1 MTTTPPTSPTLVLQ
15 QCREDVAARK
25 RRQMRRRRAILYAR
39 IIKLKKEVT
48 NAVKRKTQEK
58 IFKAQKS
65 KDIDTINIDY
75 ENHQVPLPSS
85 SHIRTYISRN
95 LQQLSNSG
103 SHQIANI
110 GDYVLVKWGK
120 SSYPGEVLSVF
131 EDGLMVVYEVA
142 IEKQTIREMNISTSS
157 LQHFNTN
164 SYILILVSYRK
175 TNGFMYLALLVRLFG
190 GVNYT
195 VNEDTERSKENKEN
209 KFSSGKD
216 KDETKESHEYD
227 FIIVGAGSAGCVL
240 ANRLSEEEQ
249 WREEFQS
256 ERESERPLQKKLSTA
271 KARCSL
277 DQSMMAAD
285 WREKQTWELPPPDAP
300 PLAPLP
306 AQLTAREFF
315 QIRGSSAINT
325 LLYMRGNRR
334 DYDHWEEIGNYGWGY
349 DKLLPYF
356 RKSENNKTVE
366 AFDTYHHG
374 TGGPIT
380 VERYPYYDINNFMIL
395 ESFKELHIP
404 EIDLTAEGN
413 IGVNIGLSTSK
424 DGRRVS
430 ENVAYIKPIRDVRK
444 NLDIITNAFVT
455 KLIIDHET
463 KTTLGVTY
471 EKDGKSYNVYAKKEV
486 ISSGGTVNSPKL
498 LMVSG
503 IGPRV
508 HLESLNIS
516 VLADLSVGHNLQDH
530 VTTNGFIIS
539 LSNKTAT
546 NVSSE
551 QLLEEVQRYHDQE
564 PKKYGP
570 LATTNVAGTTA
581 FIKTKYSRESAPD
594 IQFIFEGI
602 NNVAEFYSD
611 PQAYLMS
618 DSFTASFYD
627 GLFCK
632 PLLIKPCSRGIILLN
647 NNDPVHG
654 NPLIYQRFFTE
665 KEDID
670 VLIEGFKF
678 AVSLEETEAFK
689 KYGARFVRV
698 PIKNCEN
705 HEWGSNDYFVCLLTE
720 YTATIYHPVGT
731 CKMGPSSDKDAVVDP
746 RLRVYGVKRL
756 RVVDASVMPFIPRG
770 NINIPTVTIAEY
782 ISDLIKSEYKQ

>member
-1 MTTTPPTSPTLVLQ
+1 SVSDRTSVNIGLDEISQRIENNSLPT
-15 QCREDVAARK
+15 
-25 RRQMRRRRAILYAR
+25 
-39 IIKLKKEVT
+39 
-48 NAVKRKTQEK
+48 
-58 IFKAQKS
+58 
-65 KDIDTINIDY
+65 
-75 ENHQVPLPSS
+75 
-85 SHIRTYISRN
+85 TYIEQN
-95 LQQLSNSG
+95 P
-103 SHQIANI
+103 H
-110 GDYVLVKWGK
+110 
-120 SSYPGEVLSVF
+120 
-131 EDGLMVVYEVA
+131 
-142 IEKQTIREMNISTSS
+142 
-157 LQHFNTN
+157 
-164 SYILILVSYRK
+164 
-175 TNGFMYLALLVRLFG
+175 
-190 GVNYT
+190 NYD
-195 VNEDTERSKENKEN
+195 EENKY
-209 KFSSGKD
+209 SSGEYE
-216 KDETKESHEYD
+216 DEAKEKNEYD

-249 WREEFQS
+249 WRILLIEAGSEEPDITMVPS
-256 ERESERPLQKKLSTA
+256 LY
-271 KARCSL
+271 KALKGSSL
-277 DQSMMAAD
+277 DWNYSTQPEEKSCRSMKGHMCD
-285 WREKQTWELPPPDAP
+285 FTRGKSMG
-300 PLAPLP
+300 
-306 AQLTAREFF
+306 
-315 QIRGSSAINT
+315 GSSAVNT
-325 LLYMRGNRR
+325 LVYMRGNRR

-356 RKSENNKTVE
+356 RKSENNKAVE
-366 AFDTYHHG
+366 GLDTYLHG

-380 VERYPYYDINNFMIL
+380 VERYPYYDDNSFMLL
-395 ESFKELHIP
+395 ESFKESNVP
-404 EIDLTAEGN
+404 EIDLTAEDN
-413 IGVNIGLSTSK
+413 IGVNIALSTSK

-430 ENVAYIKPIRDVRK
+430 ENVAYIKPIRDIRK

-463 KTTLGVTY
+463 KTVLGVTY
-471 EKDGKSYNVYAKKEV
+471 EKGGKSYNVYAKKEV

-498 LMVSG
+498 LMLSG
-503 IGPRV
+503 IGPREQ
-508 HLESLNIS
+508 LESLNIS
-516 VLADLSVGHNLQDH
+516 VVADLSVGHNLQDH
-530 VTTNGFIIS
+530 VTANGFIIS

-581 FIKTKYSRESAPD
+581 FIKTMYSLENAPD

-602 NNVAEFYSD
+602 NNIAEFYSD

-618 DSFTASFYD
+618 DSFTAAFYD
-627 GLFCK
+627 GLSCK
-632 PLLIKPCSRGIILLN
+632 PLLIKPRSRGIILLN

-654 NPLIYQRFFTE
+654 NPLIYQRFFTD

-678 AVSLEETEAFK
+678 ALSLEETEAFK
-689 KYGARFVRV
+689 KNGARFVRV

-720 YTATIYHPVGT
+720 YTTTIYHPVGT

>member
-1 MTTTPPTSPTLVLQ
+1 MWQPRDISQICSETQSNLTQCSP
-15 QCREDVAARK
+15 A
-25 RRQMRRRRAILYAR
+25 
-39 IIKLKKEVT
+39 
-48 NAVKRKTQEK
+48 
-58 IFKAQKS
+58 
-65 KDIDTINIDY
+65 
-75 ENHQVPLPSS
+75 
-85 SHIRTYISRN
+85 
-95 LQQLSNSG
+95 
-103 SHQIANI
+103 
-110 GDYVLVKWGK
+110 
-120 SSYPGEVLSVF
+120 
-131 EDGLMVVYEVA
+131 
-142 IEKQTIREMNISTSS
+142 
-157 LQHFNTN
+157 
-164 SYILILVSYRK
+164 
-175 TNGFMYLALLVRLFG
+175 GFMYLALLVRLFG

-249 WREEFQS
+249 WRILLIEAGSEEPDITMIPS
-256 ERESERPLQKKLSTA
+256 LY
-271 KARCSL
+271 KALKGSSL
-277 DQSMMAAD
+277 DWNYSTQPEEMSCRSMKGHTCDFTRGKTMG
-285 WREKQTWELPPPDAP
+285 
-300 PLAPLP
+300 
-306 AQLTAREFF
+306 
-315 QIRGSSAINT
+315 GSSAINT

-349 DKLLPYF
+349 DELLPYF
-356 RKSENNKTVE
+356 RKSENNKAVE

-380 VERYPYYDINNFMIL
+380 VERYSYYDINNFMIL

-404 EIDLTAEGN
+404 EIDLTAEDN

-471 EKDGKSYNVYAKKEV
+471 EKNGKSYNVYAKKEV

-503 IGPRV
+503 IGPRE

-516 VLADLSVGHNLQDH
+516 VVADLSVGHNLQDH
-530 VTTNGFIIS
+530 VTTNGFIMS

-581 FIKTKYSRESAPD
+581 FIKTKYSRESTPD

-611 PQAYLMS
+611 PQAYLTS
-618 DSFTASFYD
+618 DTFTASFD
-627 GLFCK
+627 RLFCK

-678 AVSLEETEAFK
+678 SVSLEETEAFK
-689 KYGARFVRV
+689 KFGAHFV
-698 PIKNCEN
+698 
-705 HEWGSNDYFVCLLTE
+705 LTE

-756 RVVDASVMPFIPRG
+756 RVVDASVMPFIPRI